1 MAFGAYCEASSE
13 VHRLV
18 KVVATYMVEKRGGE
32 LGCMNKDQ
40 KRAVFEQR
48 LRQSWAMAAVRAKA
62 RAREERMPLVGLTTK
77 TQADRL
83 LASSIAGSWLQD
95 YDLPGHQQNALLDA
109 LVWPEDAGT
118 SLSREER
125 SSE

>member
-95 YDLPGHQQNALLDA
+95 YDLPGHQQNALLEA

>member
-1 MAFGAYCEASSE
+1 M
-13 VHRLV
+13 
-18 KVVATYMVEKRGGE
+18 
-32 LGCMNKDQ
+32 
-40 KRAVFEQR
+40 
-48 LRQSWAMAAVRAKA
+48 RQSWAIAAVRAKA
-62 RAREERMPLVGLTTK
+62 GAREERMPLIGLTTK

-95 YDLPGHQQNALLDA
+95 YALPGHQQNALLDA

-125 SSE
+125 SSM